1 MGPVTF
7 GSGVL
12 KTSTHAV
19 ILLITLYLVAPA
31 EAAKGTLSPKAFT
44 ELYVAALREQAPDV
58 GARITGALKLS
69 VEWRDS
75 GQHQIF
81 LDNAYTQYE
90 TEPADLEKIL
100 STYITASL
108 ESIQSADDGF
118 DPARLVPV
126 IKDGGYL
133 DEIRS
138 SLNSGDGGG
147 EDLSLVHERY
157 NDDLIIL
164 YAEDTPSN
172 IRYFTEDAVED
183 LGLAESEL
191 RARAIENLRGLLP
204 AIEMHGEDGTYMLTR
219 YLGEWPNRSQRRI
232 GGCRAGSGHAVGDG
246 QRRPRRSG
254 IDQVACRR
262 GDDQFGLSLDR
273 PTLRIPRWAIRPPR
287 AIGGGI
293 GPGEAGVVTWR
304 GRA

>member
-31 EAAKGTLSPKAFT
+31 EAAKGTLSPVAFT
-44 ELYVAALREQAPDV
+44 DLYVAALREQAPDV
-58 GARITGALKLS
+58 ETRITGALKLS

-204 AIEMHGEDGTYMLTR
+204 AIEMRGEDGTYMLTADGNYEASLLLFDDIWVSGQIEVR
-219 YLGEWPNRSQRRI
+219 GELVVAVPARDMLLVTGSEDPGGLELIRSLVAEVMTSSAYRLTDRLFVY
-232 GGCRAGSGHAVGDG
+232 RDG
-246 QRRPRRSG
+246 RFVRLEQ
-254 IDQVACRR
+254 
-262 GDDQFGLSLDR
+262 
-273 PTLRIPRWAIRPPR
+273 
-287 AIGGGI
+287 
-293 GPGEAGVVTWR
+293 
-304 GRA
+304 

>member
-31 EAAKGTLSPKAFT
+31 EAAKGTLSPVAFT
-44 ELYVAALREQAPDV
+44 DLYVAALREQAPDV
-58 GARITGALKLS
+58 ETRITGALKLS

-90 TEPADLEKIL
+90 TEPEDLEKIL

-157 NDDLIIL
+157 NDDLVIL

-204 AIEMHGEDGTYMLTR
+204 AIEMRGEDGTYMLTADGNYEASLLLFDDIWVSGQIEVR
-219 YLGEWPNRSQRRI
+219 GELVVAVPARDMLLVTGSEDPGGLELIRSLVAEVMTSSAYRLTDRLFVY
-232 GGCRAGSGHAVGDG
+232 RDG
-246 QRRPRRSG
+246 RFVRLEQ
-254 IDQVACRR
+254 
-262 GDDQFGLSLDR
+262 
-273 PTLRIPRWAIRPPR
+273 
-287 AIGGGI
+287 
-293 GPGEAGVVTWR
+293 
-304 GRA
+304 

>member
-1 MGPVTF
+1 MKVTI
-7 GSGVL
+7 
-12 KTSTHAV
+12 HAV
-19 ILLITLYLVAPA
+19 ILLIAVSLAGPA
-31 EAAKGTLSPKAFT
+31 ESAQETLSHKAFT

-58 GARITGALKLS
+58 EARITGPLKLF

-90 TEPADLEKIL
+90 TEPEDLEKIL

-108 ESIQSADDGF
+108 ESMQPGDDDF

-126 IKDGGYL
+126 IKDRGYL
-133 DEIRS
+133 DEIRL
-138 SLNSGDGGG
+138 SLNSGDGGA

-157 NDDLIIL
+157 NDDLVIL

-204 AIEMHGEDGTYMLTR
+204 AIEMHGEDGTYMLTADGNYEASLLLFDDIWMSGQIEVR
-219 YLGEWPNRSQRRI
+219 GDLVVAVPARDMLLVTGSEDPGGLELVRSLVAEVISSSAYRLTDRLFVY
-232 GGCRAGSGHAVGDG
+232 RDG
-246 QRRPRRSG
+246 Q
-254 IDQVACRR
+254 
-262 GDDQFGLSLDR
+262 F
-273 PTLRIPRWAIRPPR
+273 LRL
-287 AIGGGI
+287 
-293 GPGEAGVVTWR
+293 EQ
-304 GRA
+304 

>member
-31 EAAKGTLSPKAFT
+31 EAAKGTLSPVAFT
-44 ELYVAALREQAPDV
+44 DLYVAALREQAPDV
-58 GARITGALKLS
+58 ETRITGALKLS

-157 NDDLIIL
+157 NDDLVIL

-204 AIEMHGEDGTYMLTR
+204 AIEMRGEDGTYMLTADGNYEASLLLFDDIWVSGQIEVR
-219 YLGEWPNRSQRRI
+219 GELVVAVPARDMLLVTGSEDPGGLELIRSLVAEVMTSSAYRLTDRLFVY
-232 GGCRAGSGHAVGDG
+232 RDG
-246 QRRPRRSG
+246 RFVRLEQ
-254 IDQVACRR
+254 
-262 GDDQFGLSLDR
+262 
-273 PTLRIPRWAIRPPR
+273 
-287 AIGGGI
+287 
-293 GPGEAGVVTWR
+293 
-304 GRA
+304 